1 MYAHNIIIDLG
12 IVNPQSNKSI
22 KDGDSVTL
30 SVSAIQSGQ
39 QPLSF
44 KWKKYN
50 GDLTDTSIYAGVD
63 DYNLKISSFS
73 AKEQGKYSCI
83 VSNGR
88 WSVES
93 GSAELA
99 LGN

>member
-1 MYAHNIIIDLG
+1 MILP
-12 IVNPQSNKSI
+12 V
-22 KDGDSVTL
+22 SV
-30 SVSAIQSGQ
+30 IQSGPQ
-39 QPLSF
+39 LLSF
-44 KWKKYN
+44 KWKKDN
-50 GDLTDTSIYAGVD
+50 GDLTDTSKYAGVD
-63 DYNLKISSFS
+63 ESNLKISSFS

-93 GSAELA
+93 ASAELE

>member
-1 MYAHNIIIDLG
+1 M
-12 IVNPQSNKSI
+12 NPQSTKSI

-30 SVSAIQSGQ
+30 SISTIQSESQ
-39 QPLSF
+39 SLYF
-44 KWKKYN
+44 KWKNDKRDITGSASKY
-50 GDLTDTSIYAGVD
+50 TGVD
-63 DYNLKISSFS
+63 EPTLKIRSFS
-73 AKEQGKYSCI
+73 AEDQGNYSC
-83 VSNGR
+83 VVCNGR